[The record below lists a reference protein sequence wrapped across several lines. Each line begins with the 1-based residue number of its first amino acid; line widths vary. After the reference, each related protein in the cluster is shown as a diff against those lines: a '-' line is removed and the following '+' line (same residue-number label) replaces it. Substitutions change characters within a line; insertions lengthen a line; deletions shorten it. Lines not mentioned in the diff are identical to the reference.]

1 MKTFATN
8 PKIRGKVLTIVP
20 FEMQVSNMINAI
32 LFFQSQQCYD

>member
-8 PKIRGKVLTIVP
+8 LKIRGKVLTIFQ
-20 FEMQVSNMINAI
+20 FEMQVSNMSNAI